1 MAIMTSFEK
10 NFEITALSFSPAVIL
25 PDQETAFSITVKNTS
40 GKKITSMR
48 ADMGMYYAA
57 EDGTVHKSTTVTL
70 YGGSGFDFQSISWA
84 ANASKTFT
92 GTFKLLPLS
101 AYPMDSDTRI
111 VPLFKG
117 SDVGYPES
125 YGGDETLG
133 LMLDFTTNATFTDGS
148 NSDLFFNLRGENSE
162 YLVVLDAK
170 YQPAITLFDAERSA
184 GVDPNDEGENLL
196 ATLAL
201 ATSAAAKPENLSLEL
216 RYRARGDSTAPIN
229 VIDITSV
236 MTDALED
243 TIVTLINDL
252 FEKNT
257 DWDVTLWFGDQYENA
272 TAAIVV
278 SRAFANV
285 HLSGASTGGVCF
297 GAFSQAT
304 EDNPLFQCY
313 YPTHFYA
320 PVKFH
325 AGIEGGNDYVLG
337 EVATGGHWIDGKP
350 IYRFVF
356 TTTVS
361 SNGTLTLG
369 KLPST
374 PETIVSKFGVM
385 KQPNGAH
392 NFLPNV
398 YYGSSSWTIGYYINE
413 NDEII
418 LQSGSGYSGTRTI
431 TIILEYTKTTDAEV
445 T

>member
-1 MAIMTSFEK
+1 MAIMTSFKK

-25 PDQETAFSITVKNTS
+25 PDQETAYSITVKNIS
-40 GKKITSMR
+40 GRKITSMR
-48 ADMGMYYAA
+48 AELKMYYAA
-57 EDGTVHKSTTVTL
+57 TDGSAHGSNAVLV
-70 YGGSGFDFQSISWA
+70 YGGSGYEFKSISWA

-92 GTFKLLPLS
+92 GIFKLLPLS

-117 SDVGYPES
+117 SDAGYSES

-133 LMLDFTTNATFTDGS
+133 LMLDFTTNATFADGS

-216 RYRARGDSTAPIN
+216 RYRARGDSTAPTN

-236 MTDALED
+236 MTSALD
-243 TIVTLINDL
+243 NTIVTLINDI

-297 GAFSQAT
+297 GSFSKST
-304 EDNPLFQCY
+304 EGNPLFECY
-313 YPTHFYA
+313 YLARF
-320 PVKFH
+320 FG
-325 AGIEGGNDYVLG
+325 GIHGVNVFSTE
-337 EVATGGHWIDGKP
+337 EVATGGRWIDGKR
-350 IYRFVF
+350 IYRK
-356 TTTVS
+356 TVS
-361 SNGTLTLG
+361 GSVSTTSGTAKTAVIATIADVAAVVNMFGIVDRGGTLFPIVLYAGDNNHHRTSYSNGNVQFT
-369 KLPST
+369 ST
-374 PETIVSKFGVM
+374 HSATAYVTV
-385 KQPNGAH
+385 
-392 NFLPNV
+392 
-398 YYGSSSWTIGYYINE
+398 
-413 NDEII
+413 
-418 LQSGSGYSGTRTI
+418 
-431 TIILEYTKTTDAEV
+431 EYTKTTD
-445 T
+445 

>member
-1 MAIMTSFEK
+1 MAIMTSFKK

-25 PDQETAFSITVKNTS
+25 PDQETAYSITVKNIS
-40 GKKITSMR
+40 GRKITSMR
-48 ADMGMYYAA
+48 AELKMYYAA
-57 EDGTVHKSTTVTL
+57 TDGSAHGSNAVLV
-70 YGGSGFDFQSISWA
+70 YGGSGYEFKSISWA

-92 GTFKLLPLS
+92 GIFKLLPLS

-117 SDVGYPES
+117 SDAGYSES

-133 LMLDFTTNATFTDGS
+133 LMLDFTTNATFADGS

-216 RYRARGDSTAPIN
+216 RYRARGDSTAPTN

-236 MTDALED
+236 MTSALD
-243 TIVTLINDL
+243 NTIVTLINDI

-297 GAFSQAT
+297 GSFSKST
-304 EDNPLFQCY
+304 EGNPLFECY
-313 YPTHFYA
+313 YPARF
-320 PVKFH
+320 FG
-325 AGIEGGNDYVLG
+325 GIHGVNVFSTE
-337 EVATGGHWIDGKP
+337 EVATGGRWIDGKR
-350 IYRFVF
+350 IYRK
-356 TTTVS
+356 TVS
-361 SNGTLTLG
+361 GSVSTTSGTAKTAVIATIADVAAVVNMFGIVDRGGTLFPIVLYAGDNNHHRTSYSNGNVQFT
-369 KLPST
+369 ST
-374 PETIVSKFGVM
+374 HSATAYVTV
-385 KQPNGAH
+385 
-392 NFLPNV
+392 
-398 YYGSSSWTIGYYINE
+398 
-413 NDEII
+413 
-418 LQSGSGYSGTRTI
+418 
-431 TIILEYTKTTDAEV
+431 EYTKTTD
-445 T
+445 